1 MSESTEKATG
11 NGNLLAPWEPG
22 QSGNPAGLAKGTK
35 HGLRARITRLL
46 DTQASPDILKILKAK
61 GIEMENSDNAEV
73 IAHVLNREAQK
84 GNMQAIKLMADYTE
98 GDSSDPLS
106 RSINT
111 TILINNATVDN
122 PQRAKVIVNGK
133 LMEESANTNDQT

>member
-1 MSESTEKATG
+1 MSNSTVKAPQQKG
-11 NGNLLAPWEPG
+11 LMPPWKPG
-22 QSGNPAGLAKGTK
+22 QSGNPTGLAKGTK

-111 TILINNATVDN
+111 TILINNATVDS
-122 PQRAKVIVNGK
+122 PKTTVLVNGK
-133 LMEESANTNDQT
+133 PRDVGAINKT